1 MRMVLNCKMTL
12 NQTCRL
18 RFAAPKA
25 PSVVT
30 LPTWVPRHGSRNF
43 DKIYPDENGRSPTQN
58 PKIAVGYK
66 GRAHSRARVCLTGK
80 AEGPT
85 LRRHAGFSME
95 LVSVGTASRRLIVE
109 SGACFF
115 SVLLPVCRVNPA
127 PTTMKIKSR
136 ISAIMESDFMYLSC
150 NSKITTPPYGATMTN
165 YF

>member
-1 MRMVLNCKMTL
+1 MVPEAVVGNRAGRATSRVERPFIGLK
-12 NQTCRL
+12 RP
-18 RFAAPKA
+18 ASDVGPKIWIKFVQMKTVE
-25 PSVVT
+25 P
-30 LPTWVPRHGSRNF
+30 
-43 DKIYPDENGRSPTQN
+43 PTQN